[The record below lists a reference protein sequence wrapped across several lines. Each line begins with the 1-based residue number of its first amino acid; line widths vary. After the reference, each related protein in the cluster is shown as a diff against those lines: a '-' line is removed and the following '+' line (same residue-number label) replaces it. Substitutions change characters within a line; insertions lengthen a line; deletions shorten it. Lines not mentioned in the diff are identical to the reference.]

1 MAHTDGWLGWAL
13 PVMRTG
19 YAGRG
24 LTYVAV
30 AGLSLWLI
38 FRGGEAQ
45 GTESAFAILEDSIW
59 GTAVLVGIVGGLI
72 AYAIWRLI
80 DAAYDLERYGTDGE
94 GIVARLGM
102 VTTGLIHG
110 ALGVAAASVLS
121 SGGGSGGSGGAGSS
135 GGQGS
140 SGGGSDGVT
149 GIVSTVLGWP
159 GGRWIVL
166 VAGLLTLGAAAY
178 YAKKAWKSEYRKN
191 LFGNE
196 FTRKWNTVL
205 RIGVAAQAVV
215 VGVAG
220 GLLVAAG
227 IQGDPEEAGG
237 LGGVFEWLQSQAFGN
252 VLVILLCV
260 GLLFFAVFCFVN
272 AAYRIIPA
280 LHDEDDMPTTLGQ
293 SLKEARS

>member
-24 LTYVAV
+24 LTYLAV

-38 FRGGEAQ
+38 FRGGDAQ
-45 GTESAFAILEDSIW
+45 GTESAFAMLSDSVW
-59 GTAVLVGIVGGLI
+59 GKVVLAGIVGGLI

-80 DAAYDLERYGTDGE
+80 DAAFDLERYGTDGE

-110 ALGVAAASVLS
+110 ALGVAAAGVL
-121 SGGGSGGSGGAGSS
+121 SGGGSGEGSGGGSGS
-135 GGQGS
+135 EGGQ
-140 SGGGSDGVT
+140 GGSDGVA
-149 GIVSTVLGWP
+149 GAVSAILGWP
-159 GGRWIVL
+159 GGRWIIL

-178 YAKKAWKSEYRKN
+178 YLKKAYKAEYRQN
-191 LFGNE
+191 LFAND
-196 FTRKWNTVL
+196 FTRRFNTVL
-205 RIGVAAQAVV
+205 RVGVAAQGVV

-220 GLLVAAG
+220 ALLVLAG
-227 IQGDPEEAGG
+227 LQGDADEAGG
-237 LGGVFEWLQSQAFGN
+237 LGRVFEWLRDQPFGN

-280 LHDEDDMPTTLGQ
+280 LHDEDDMPKTLGQ
-293 SLKEARS
+293 SLKELAA

>member
-24 LTYVAV
+24 LTYLAV
-30 AGLSLWLI
+30 AGLSLWLL
-38 FRGGEAQ
+38 FRGGDAQ
-45 GTESAFAILEDSIW
+45 GTESAFSILADSIW
-59 GTAVLVGIVGGLI
+59 GKAVLVGIVGGLI

-110 ALGVAAASVLS
+110 ALGVAAAGVL
-121 SGGGSGGSGGAGSS
+121 SGGGSGGGSGAGGES
-135 GGQGS
+135 G
-140 SGGGSDGVT
+140 GGGSDGVT
-149 GIVSTVLGWP
+149 GAVATVLGWP

-178 YAKKAWKSEYRKN
+178 YARKAWKAEYRQN
-191 LFGNE
+191 LFAND
-196 FTRKWNTVL
+196 FTRNWNTVL
-205 RIGVAAQAVV
+205 RVGVAAQAVV

-220 GLLVAAG
+220 GLFVLAG
-227 IQGDPEEAGG
+227 LQSDAGEAGG
-237 LGGVFEWLQSQAFGN
+237 LGRVFDWLKDQPFGN

-280 LHDEDDMPTTLGQ
+280 LHDEDDMPQTLGQ
-293 SLKEARS
+293 SLKEMAA

>member
-24 LTYVAV
+24 LTYLAV

-38 FRGGEAQ
+38 FRGGDAQ
-45 GTESAFAILEDSIW
+45 GTESAFAMLSDSVW
-59 GTAVLVGIVGGLI
+59 GKVVLAGIVGGLI

-80 DAAYDLERYGTDGE
+80 DAAFDLERYGTDGE

-110 ALGVAAASVLS
+110 ALGVAAAGVL
-121 SGGGSGGSGGAGSS
+121 SGGGGSEGSE
-135 GGQGS
+135 G
-140 SGGGSDGVT
+140 GGGSDGVT
-149 GIVSTVLGWP
+149 GAVATVLGWP

-166 VAGLLTLGAAAY
+166 IAGLLTLGAAAY
-178 YAKKAWKSEYRKN
+178 YAKKAWKAEYRKE
-191 LFGNE
+191 LFAND
-196 FTRKWNTVL
+196 FTRRWNDVL
-205 RIGVAAQAVV
+205 RAGVAAQAVV
-215 VGVAG
+215 IGVAG
-220 GLLVAAG
+220 GLLTLAG
-227 IQGDPEEAGG
+227 LQSDAGEAGG
-237 LGGVFEWLQSQAFGN
+237 LGRVFDWLQNQPFGN

-280 LHDEDDMPTTLGQ
+280 LHDEDSMPKTLGQ
-293 SLKEARS
+293 SLKELSA

>member
-45 GTESAFAILEDSIW
+45 GTESAFAILADSAW
-59 GTAVLVGIVGGLI
+59 GKAVLVGIVGGLL

-102 VTTGLIHG
+102 VTTGLVHG
-110 ALGVAAASVLS
+110 ALGIAAAGVLS
-121 SGGGSGGSGGAGSS
+121 GGDSGGSGGE
-135 GGQGS
+135 QGS
-140 SGGGSDGVT
+140 SGGGSDGVA
-149 GIVSTVLGWP
+149 GVVSTVLGWP

-166 VAGLLTLGAAAY
+166 IAGLLTLGAAAY
-178 YAKKAWKSEYRKN
+178 YAKKAWRSEYRQN

-196 FTRKWNTVL
+196 FTRRWNTVL

-220 GLLVAAG
+220 GLLVLAG
-227 IQGDPEEAGG
+227 LQGDSDEAGG
-237 LGGVFEWLQSQAFGN
+237 LGRVFEWLQSQAFGN

-280 LHDEDDMPTTLGQ
+280 LHDEEDMPKTLGQ
-293 SLKEARS
+293 SLKEASA

>member
-24 LTYVAV
+24 LTYLAV

-38 FRGGEAQ
+38 FRGGDAQ
-45 GTESAFAILEDSIW
+45 GTESAFAILSDSAW
-59 GTAVLVGIVGGLI
+59 GTVILAGIVGGLL

-80 DAAYDLERYGTDGE
+80 DAAFDLERYGTDGE

-110 ALGVAAASVLS
+110 ALGIAAAGVL
-121 SGGGSGGSGGAGSS
+121 SGGGSGSEGSGG
-135 GGQGS
+135 Q
-140 SGGGSDGVT
+140 GGSDGVT
-149 GIVSTVLGWP
+149 GAVATVLGWP

-166 VAGLLTLGAAAY
+166 IAGLLTLGAAAY
-178 YAKKAWKSEYRKN
+178 YAKKAYKAEYRQN
-191 LFGNE
+191 LFAND
-196 FTRKWNTVL
+196 FTRRWNTVL
-205 RIGVAAQAVV
+205 RLGVAAQAVV

-220 GLLVAAG
+220 GLFVLAG
-227 IQGDPEEAGG
+227 LQSDAGEAGG
-237 LGGVFEWLQSQAFGN
+237 MGRIFDWLQNQPFGN

-260 GLLFFAVFCFVN
+260 GLLFFALFCFVN

-280 LHDEDDMPTTLGQ
+280 LHDEDAMPETLGQ
-293 SLKEARS
+293 SLRAMAA

>member
-45 GTESAFAILEDSIW
+45 GTESAFALLEDSIW
-59 GTAVLVGIVGGLI
+59 GKAVLVGIVGGLI

-80 DAAYDLERYGTDGE
+80 DAAFDLERYGTDGE

-110 ALGVAAASVLS
+110 ALGIAAAGVL
-121 SGGGSGGSGGAGSS
+121 SGGGSGAGEGSGSAS
-135 GGQGS
+135 G
-140 SGGGSDGVT
+140 GGGSDGVT

-178 YAKKAWKSEYRKN
+178 YAKKAWKSEYRRN

-220 GLLVAAG
+220 GLLVLAG
-227 IQGDPEEAGG
+227 LQGDPDEAGG
-237 LGGVFEWLQSQAFGN
+237 LGRVFEWLQTQPFGN
-252 VLVILLCV
+252 ALVILLCV
-260 GLLFFAVFCFVN
+260 GLLGFAVFCFVN

-280 LHDEDDMPTTLGQ
+280 LHDEDDMPKTLGD
-293 SLKEARS
+293 SLEEARS